1 LNYNFTRNNP
11 FVIVNAVVSSVKYN
25 YISCNF
31 RNILLNYIM
40 SIIQP
45 ILTKDQINEVTN
57 YINKYRN
64 LNQAP
69 PLVWDSAIQPYSQD
83 WSFNL
88 LSNNLFEHSGSTDYG
103 ENLAYFRGYGTDV
116 MVLLK
121 LAVDSWYSEISSYD
135 FTKPGFS
142 SATGHF
148 TCLVWAASTNYAIAI
163 SINTTT
169 SAVDIVFNTSPPGNV
184 QGEYKINVLPVFSPV
199 PTPPPPVPV
208 PEPTPISNR
217 DVVLKIINDLN
228 NVIYA
233 ITKKQL
239 KYFVI
244 IYINSIINELSTSN
258 IPISDYLINN
268 LYTIIHAIKKK
279 GYSSFII
286 KSLQYIIIQLNSYL

>member
-1 LNYNFTRNNP
+1 
-11 FVIVNAVVSSVKYN
+11 
-25 YISCNF
+25 
-31 RNILLNYIM
+31 M

-45 ILTKDQINEVTN
+45 ILTTDQIIEVTN

-69 PLVWDSAIQPYSQD
+69 PLVWDSAIQTYSQD

-103 ENLAYFRGYGTDV
+103 ENLAYFRGYGTDI

-121 LAVDSWYSEISSYD
+121 LAVDSWYNEISSYD

-148 TCLVWAASTNYAIAI
+148 TCLVWAASTSYAIAI
-163 SINTTT
+163 SINATT
-169 SAVDIVFNTSPPGNV
+169 SAADIVFNTSPPGNV
-184 QGEYKINVLPVFSPV
+184 QGQYKTNVLPVFSPI
-199 PTPPPPVPV
+199 PGPLPPVPV
-208 PEPTPISNR
+208 PTPPIPEPPVPVPGPTPISNR
-217 DVVLKIINDLN
+217 NTVLKIINDLN

-233 ITKKQL
+233 IGKKQL

-244 IYINSIINELSTSN
+244 IYINLIIKELSNSS
-258 IPISDYLINN
+258 IPISEYLINN
-268 LYTIIHAIKKK
+268 LYTIIHSIKKK

>member
-1 LNYNFTRNNP
+1 
-11 FVIVNAVVSSVKYN
+11 
-25 YISCNF
+25 
-31 RNILLNYIM
+31 M
-40 SIIQP
+40 
-45 ILTKDQINEVTN
+45 E
-57 YINKYRN
+57 
-64 LNQAP
+64 
-69 PLVWDSAIQPYSQD
+69 
-83 WSFNL
+83 
-88 LSNNLFEHSGSTDYG
+88 YG
-103 ENLAYFRGYGTDV
+103 ENLAYFRGYGTDI

-121 LAVDSWYSEISSYD
+121 LAVDSWYNEISSYD
-135 FTKPGFS
+135 FSKPGFS

-163 SINTTT
+163 SINTT
-169 SAVDIVFNTSPPGNV
+169 SGAADIVFNTSPPGNIE
-184 QGEYKINVLPVFSPV
+184 GEYKNNVFPVSSPV
-199 PTPPPPVPV
+199 PAPPTPIPV

-233 ITKKQL
+233 IGKKQL

-244 IYINSIINELSTSN
+244 MYINLIINELSASG

-268 LYTIIHAIKKK
+268 LYTIIHSIKKK